1 MKNNF
6 LKLLSSLLLLS
17 IIGLNTVT
25 VKAYSF
31 NDFQLTQEQQSQI
44 NIQIANDLNSFA
56 QENDINVTFEN
67 LNFNIDY
74 NLIKSQEDLELEI
87 SEAISQLKSEL
98 INLNTSIESK
108 QKKNI
113 YSGITPFLV
122 NNGSYYTA
130 RVENIIPAIGWGYV
144 NQDFNAIVSSG
155 YIRGITLLGD
165 SYKTGVTLSGW
176 TPVRSW
182 YNISSN
188 SKYAQIYM
196 KGIISYIFKGSNI
209 DTAATFKET
218 LGTNGNS
225 ALISVH
231 HSEYPN

>member
-108 QKKNI
+108 QKKI
-113 YSGITPFLV
+113 YIQ
-122 NNGSYYTA
+122 
-130 RVENIIPAIGWGYV
+130 E
-144 NQDFNAIVSSG
+144 
-155 YIRGITLLGD
+155 
-165 SYKTGVTLSGW
+165 
-176 TPVRSW
+176 
-182 YNISSN
+182 
-188 SKYAQIYM
+188 
-196 KGIISYIFKGSNI
+196 
-209 DTAATFKET
+209 
-218 LGTNGNS
+218 
-225 ALISVH
+225 
-231 HSEYPN
+231 